1 MIAYYNSI
9 KVKYGSHILII
20 GYLLEALLIIF

>member
-1 MIAYYNSI
+1 MHTINII